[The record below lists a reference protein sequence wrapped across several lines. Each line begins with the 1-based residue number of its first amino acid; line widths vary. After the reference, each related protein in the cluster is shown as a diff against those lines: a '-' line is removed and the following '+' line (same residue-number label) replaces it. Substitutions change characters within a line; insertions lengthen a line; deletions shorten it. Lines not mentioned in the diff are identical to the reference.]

1 MIIGASRMQHLFR
14 RTAGINVD
22 KSDLKRISDLISDK
36 LHDLLIMAER
46 AAAANGRDVITEA
59 DLPLTAGFQRSLQA
73 FRDLNEEIELRPVLE
88 RMATY
93 PPLDRT
99 LSAEVEAMLPDL
111 AGALLLIMARSLKV
125 LDPKVENPVS
135 EHFDRLEAL
144 LELTL

>member
-73 FRDLNEEIELRPVLE
+73 FRDLDEDIELRPILE

-99 LSAEVEAMLPDL
+99 LSAEVEALLPDL

-125 LDPKVENPVS
+125 LDPKVENPVP

>member
-1 MIIGASRMQHLFR
+1 MIIGAARMQHLFR
-14 RTAGINVD
+14 RIAGINVD
-22 KSDLKRISDLISDK
+22 KNDLKRVSDLISDK

-73 FRDLNEEIELRPVLE
+73 FRDLEEEIELRPVLE

-99 LSAEVEAMLPDL
+99 LSAEVEAILPDL
-111 AGALLLIMARSLKV
+111 AGALLLIIANSLKI
-125 LDPKVENPVS
+125 LDPEVENPLP
-135 EHFDRLEAL
+135 EHWDRLELL

>member
-73 FRDLNEEIELRPVLE
+73 FRDLDEDIELRPILE

-111 AGALLLIMARSLKV
+111 AGALLLIMARSLKI
-125 LDPKVENPVS
+125 LDPKVENPVP